1 MERLLKINSL
11 MKYIKSINEDFG
23 GESGAFGD
31 TYGYGGANGVLK
43 INYKPFSDLSVSVG
57 TDPNMKTDVKG
68 SEYKIG
74 DVVIAEPL
82 DSKSKVTG
90 VIVRS
95 FRNPDNI
102 QYRYFIQVYNKG
114 KKTERVIEVK
124 SDSIKFAEGGEH
136 GNMATVTKY
145 KNSEIA
151 DKSYNSKTV
160 YNSSE
165 LGLETTGG

>member
-1 MERLLKINSL
+1 
-11 MKYIKSINEDFG
+11 MKYIKSINEFD
-23 GESGAFGD
+23 SAFGD
-31 TYGYGGANGVLK
+31 TYGYGGANGIFK
-43 INYKPFSDLSVSVG
+43 ISYKPFSDLSVSVG
-57 TDPNMKTDVKG
+57 QDPNIETDVKG
-68 SEYKIG
+68 SQFKLG

-82 DSKSKVTG
+82 DSKDKLTG

-95 FRNPDNI
+95 FRDPDNI
-102 QYRYFIQVYNKG
+102 EYRYFIQVYNRG

-136 GNMATVTKY
+136 GNMQTTTKY
-145 KNSEIA
+145 KNNTIPD

-160 YNSSE
+160 YNASE